1 MKSYSV
7 VYTASTR
14 DDVFAAVDYIA
25 NVLFDNG
32 AANQLI
38 DNIQNVTERLKVF
51 PESSPL
57 VHDEILCN
65 KGIRVAV
72 ITGYIL
78 FYKVDN
84 SKESIYIIR
93 FLHST
98 QDCASLLLAESY

>member
-7 VYTASTR
+7 VYTASAR

-25 NVLFDNG
+25 NDLLDNG
-32 AANQLI
+32 AANRLI

-57 VHDEILCN
+57 VNDKILRN
-65 KGIRVAV
+65 RGIRAAV

-78 FYKVDN
+78 FYKVDD

-98 QDCASLLLAESY
+98 QDSANLLLAE